1 MQPRLLHHPLR
12 LAGASL
18 LGMQSDERLVT
29 LAREGHEPAYAAIVD
44 RYRAPLMRYC
54 TRLLGPGR
62 AEDAVQQ
69 AFVNAH
75 HAMTTTEDD
84 IQLRP
89 WLYRIAHNAAL
100 NILRGSHDDVELDAS
115 RAGSREVADEVELRA
130 RLNETLTAIQALP
143 SAQRD
148 ALLLRELE
156 GRSHVEIAAA
166 LGVTAG
172 AARQHLMRARA
183 GVRSAMTALTP
194 QPLLLKLTELMAA
207 DPASGR
213 VAETFAGAGAGALI
227 AKVSAGVL
235 ATGAIAGGIA
245 ATPHD
250 HVARVAPAAARS
262 APPRSAAPA
271 AAASRRTSVL
281 AAP

>member
-1 MQPRLLHHPLR
+1 
-12 LAGASL
+12 
-18 LGMQSDERLVT
+18 MQSDERLAA

-75 HAMTTTEDD
+75 HAMSTTEDD

-100 NILRGSHDDVELDAS
+100 NLLRGTHDETQLDVA
-115 RAGSREVADEVELRA
+115 RAGGREVADEVELRD

-143 SAQRD
+143 STQRD

-156 GRSHVEIAAA
+156 GRSHAEIAAA

-183 GVRSAMTALTP
+183 GVRAAMTALTP
-194 QPLLLKLTELMAA
+194 QPLLL
-207 DPASGR
+207 
-213 VAETFAGAGAGALI
+213 
-227 AKVSAGVL
+227 
-235 ATGAIAGGIA
+235 
-245 ATPHD
+245 
-250 HVARVAPAAARS
+250 
-262 APPRSAAPA
+262 
-271 AAASRRTSVL
+271 
-281 AAP
+281 